1 MEENTITLDLFDDN
15 QNVPLLEDE
24 VSKQKKQTE
33 QVVEEDEIDFTTE
46 EDEDVNSDSD
56 IENEEDEDNNLSEE
70 DKELLDKVKS
80 LKEIGALFL
89 PDNYEIESLE
99 KAVQDSEYLRNQAA
113 LNSIYQGIPDTEI
126 PGIGNARDLF
136 KFIVETGGKDLNSFV
151 KVNDTTSYDKF
162 DLDNAEDCKTILRA
176 AYKKKGF
183 SDAKVEKLI
192 ARAEDD
198 LELDTEAKEELDAL
212 KAFDA
217 KEKER
222 IYQES
227 RLAKQKEE
235 ELKEHRFNELVGTLQ
250 REKEFAGY
258 KIPEAAKEGALRNIY
273 REVKLADGTKMSE
286 FDYRLKNI
294 VLQDP
299 KLTLAVSDILNRI
312 VKDSKTGEYKLDLSH
327 ISELEETKATKK
339 LKDAI
344 DKLSVGTSRFKDSS
358 VTTKSKKNDWDNV
371 AL

>member
-1 MEENTITLDLFDDN
+1 MEQNTITLDLFDDN

-46 EDEDVNSDSD
+46 DTEEDTDSD
-56 IENEEDEDNNLSEE
+56 IENEGNEYDTLSDD
-70 DKELLDKVKS
+70 DKELLDRVKS

-89 PDNYEIESLE
+89 PDDYEIESLE
-99 KAVQDSEYLRNQAA
+99 KAVQDSEILRNQAA
-113 LNSIYQGIPDTEI
+113 LNSIYQGIPNTEI

-136 KFIVETGGKDLNSFV
+136 KYIVETGGKDLSSFV
-151 KVNDTTSYDKF
+151 KVNDTTSYDKL
-162 DLDNAEDCKTILRA
+162 DLDNTEDCKTILRT
-176 AYKKKGF
+176 AYKKRGF

-198 LELDTEAKEELDAL
+198 LELDTEAKEELETL
-212 KAFDA
+212 KALDV

-222 IYQES
+222 IFQES
-227 RLAKQKEE
+227 KLAKQKEE
-235 ELKEHRFNELVGTLQ
+235 ELKENRFNELVGTLQ

-299 KLTLAVSDILNRI
+299 NLTLAVSDILNRI

-327 ISELEETKATKK
+327 ISEIEETKATKK

-344 DKLSVGTSRFKDSS
+344 DKLSTGTSRFKDSS
-358 VTTKSKKNDWDNV
+358 VTTKSKNNDWDRV